1 MTENENLIV
10 VAMEE
15 CAEIQQL
22 LSKSMRFGFDNY
34 HPNDITR
41 TTNLDLLIEEY
52 AQLTAVM
59 DQLLINENIDI
70 NNWKDINGNTFDDIK
85 KNKINKVQ
93 QYVQLSRSLGLIQ
106 DQYIE

>member
-1 MTENENLIV
+1 MTENENLVV

-52 AQLTAVM
+52 GQLTAVM

-70 NNWKDINGNTFDDIK
+70 NNWKDINENTFDDIK

-106 DQYIE
+106 D